1 MVHNHPKLI
10 DTFVSSSGIDTKKLD
25 IQYVS
30 SSFDFIEKEYGYSVD
45 GTVSEAYRFDNFVHF
60 GSAEEKA
67 RNYFY
72 KVSLL
77 ETYKNGIAT
86 IESSSGDASTS
97 LSLLRE
103 KESLQKKINDVKA
116 NFDGFEHFLTDSTS
130 SLAFPKESDG
140 VSLQST
146 GSGDAVFGTILY

>member
-45 GTVSEAYRFDNFVHF
+45 GTVSEARTDLITLYTLVLL
-60 GSAEEKA
+60 EEKL

-77 ETYKNGIAT
+77 ETYKMVC
-86 IESSSGDASTS
+86 
-97 LSLLRE
+97 LL
-103 KESLQKKINDVKA
+103 
-116 NFDGFEHFLTDSTS
+116 
-130 SLAFPKESDG
+130 
-140 VSLQST
+140 
-146 GSGDAVFGTILY
+146 